1 MSHGLVDH
9 INLYVRSGDGG
20 DGSRAMRTEKFVPAG
35 GPDGGDGGR
44 GADVYLQVDANLHT
58 LLDFKRKVH
67 WRATHGGKGG
77 IKRANGA
84 DGRDLIIKVPPGT
97 VVVDKHTGL
106 CLADLFRE
114 GERVLVARGGKGG
127 RGNTHFVT
135 SVHKA
140 PRYCEQ
146 GELGEERW
154 LTLDLQM
161 MAEVGIVGFPNAGK
175 STLLS
180 VISRAEPKVGD
191 YPFTTLQPILG
202 VVNRGYQGIVFADLP
217 GLVEGASE
225 GVGLGHRFLRHV
237 ERTRVLLHLLDLA
250 SLKVEEPLATY
261 DTLRRELRLY
271 SQNLALRP
279 EVLAVNKC
287 ELEECQEALVALR
300 QACKKRGIPLFEV
313 SCHDHKGMQ
322 PVLDALFAELD
333 ETEPPERQPA
343 HPLPPRTHRE
353 FRVEFEVDCWRVFG
367 EQVEQLVKATDM
379 QDPDQVRNL
388 QRKLLGWGVED
399 ELLRQGAEAGETVR
413 IDRFLFDFEPTPDWL
428 RKERMPDP
436 DAVEVRP
443 SQKERLVRRGQLRQ
457 SAKEQAHQLGKQ
469 IGSRGRG
476 RKGQARKND
485 GNS

>member
-9 INLYVRSGDGG
+9 ITLYTRGGDGG
-20 DGSRAMRTEKFVPAG
+20 HGSRSMRTEKFVPAG
-35 GPDGGDGGR
+35 GPDGGDGGK
-44 GADVYLQVDANLHT
+44 GASIYLEVDANLHT
-58 LLDFKRKVH
+58 LLDLKRKVH
-67 WRATHGGKGG
+67 WRGAHGGKGG
-77 IKRANGA
+77 AQRANGA
-84 DGRDLIIKVPPGT
+84 DGRDTIIKVPPGT
-97 VVVDKHTGL
+97 IVFDKETGL

-127 RGNTHFVT
+127 RGNVHFVT
-135 SVHKA
+135 SIHKA

-146 GELGEERW
+146 GEPGEERW
-154 LTLDLQM
+154 LTIDLQM

-191 YPFTTLQPILG
+191 YPFTTLQPTLG

-250 SLKVEEPLATY
+250 SLKPEEPLATY

-271 SQNLALRP
+271 SQDLTLRP

-287 ELEECQEALVALR
+287 ELQDCQETLVALR
-300 QACKKRGIPLFEV
+300 EACRKRSLRLFEV
-313 SCHDHKGMQ
+313 SCHANQGLQ
-322 PVLDALFAELD
+322 PLLDALFVELD
-333 ETEPPERQPA
+333 QTELPVRQLA
-343 HPLPPRTHRE
+343 HPLPPRTHKE
-353 FRVEFEVDCWRVFG
+353 FRVEYEVDCWRVFG

-379 QDPDQVRNL
+379 QDPDQIRNL

-399 ELLRQGAEAGETVR
+399 ELLRQGAEAGDTVR
-413 IDRFLFDFEPTPDWL
+413 IDKFLFDFEPTPDWL
-428 RKERMPDP
+428 RKERMPDS
-436 DAVEVRP
+436 DAEEAGPRA
-443 SQKERLVRRGQLRQ
+443 SQKDRLAVRSQLRQ
-457 SAKEQAHQLGKQ
+457 SAKEQAHKLGKEV
-469 IGSRGRG
+469 GSRGRG
-476 RKGQARKND
+476 RKGTERKTQ
-485 GNS
+485 